1 MKTIKKFIKSFKNY
15 KKFKQNLNS
24 NKNLVFFSEGS
35 HHWAHLKYLIN
46 LVNEEKIIV
55 NYVTIDENDEC
66 YNNQQNSINNYYI
79 SNLIILNFFFKTLKN
94 SILIT
99 SLPDLGK
106 YYFKKNNNNNKYIY
120 IFHSLASIHTQYY
133 YDSFKNFDIVFCA
146 GPHHVRE
153 IRQIEKIYK
162 FKKKLLIEYGYPRID
177 DLYINNDKKKY
188 SKNMTKTILIAPSWG
203 KNSITDLII
212 IDLISILLRGNF
224 NIIYRPHK
232 MSFVQNNKII
242 KLVQS
247 KFSKNKLFNIDTSNS
262 STNTLY
268 DSDILIADWGSTS
281 ADFSFG
287 LTKPVL
293 FINTPQK
300 IRNEKYEI
308 ISKSSFETEIRKY
321 VGSILEI
328 GNIENINESIYDLI
342 KKSKNYSNSI
352 NFISKKYIYNPLNSA
367 NIGSKLIIKYYSE
380 K

>member
-106 YYFKKNNNNNKYIY
+106 YYFKKNNYNNKYIY

-212 IDLISILLRGNF
+212 IDLISILL
-224 NIIYRPHK
+224 
-232 MSFVQNNKII
+232 
-242 KLVQS
+242 
-247 KFSKNKLFNIDTSNS
+247 
-262 STNTLY
+262 
-268 DSDILIADWGSTS
+268 
-281 ADFSFG
+281 
-287 LTKPVL
+287 
-293 FINTPQK
+293 
-300 IRNEKYEI
+300 
-308 ISKSSFETEIRKY
+308 
-321 VGSILEI
+321 
-328 GNIENINESIYDLI
+328 
-342 KKSKNYSNSI
+342 
-352 NFISKKYIYNPLNSA
+352 
-367 NIGSKLIIKYYSE
+367 
-380 K
+380 